1 MVVTRG
7 NHCAYDT
14 HYHVVCAVKY
24 RKALLDKDIVQ
35 YLSFLAREIQEKYEI
50 EFEQM
55 GCDGDHIH
63 LLLSYHPKLS
73 GAEVVKIFKSI
84 TARELFKKFP
94 ELKKQLWGGN
104 FWSDGYYLA
113 TVGMRGNWSVVES
126 YVKNQGHKP
135 QDYLQKLF

>member
-1 MVVTRG
+1 MMIVRG
-7 NHCAYDT
+7 NHCAYDA

-24 RKALLDKDIVQ
+24 RKALLDTEIVK
-35 YLSFLAREIQEKYEI
+35 YLSFLTQEIQERYEV
-50 EFEQM
+50 EFEAM
-55 GCDGDHIH
+55 GCDKDHIH

-84 TARELFKKFP
+84 TVRELFKKFP
-94 ELKKQLWGGN
+94 ELKKELWGGN
-104 FWSDGYYLA
+104 FWSDGYFLS
-113 TVGMRGNWSVVES
+113 TVGSRGNWNVVEN